1 MQTARQIERF
11 WNTRQYDRL
20 ARELLAARPESSHRL
35 ASELSR
41 NVPAA
46 ALALIRL
53 DELNQSHH
61 PLTQKLIHCIL
72 ATQENDG
79 GWGEPL
85 VTALCIR
92 ALLCSR
98 GEGIS
103 IERGLGYLADLQK
116 VEGPWPSVPIR
127 RMAEDA
133 FVSAFILFQLA
144 DDPSFRQAV
153 RFDQAVAW
161 FLQNE
166 PKLDDDTRP
175 LWRRAALRCRLA
187 PVPSPSKTLTFA
199 QADRSAPRFRQ
210 NEPKLVHN

>member
-11 WNTRQYDRL
+11 WNGRQFDRL
-20 ARELLAARPESSHRL
+20 ARELLAARLEASDRL

-53 DELNQSHH
+53 DELNQSRH

-72 ATQENDG
+72 AAQESDG

-85 VTALCIR
+85 VTALCLR

-98 GEGIS
+98 GQGVS
-103 IERGLGYLADLQK
+103 IERGMTYLADMQK
-116 VEGPWPSVPIR
+116 AEGAWPLVPIR
-127 RMAEDA
+127 RTTEDA

-144 DDPSFRQAV
+144 GDPSFRAAV
-153 RFDQAVAW
+153 RFDAAVEW
-161 FLQNE
+161 FMQNE
-166 PKLDDDTRP
+166 PKLDEDTRK
-175 LWRRAALRCRLA
+175 LWQRVSLRCRLGTSGTVA
-187 PVPSPSKTLTFA
+187 A
-199 QADRSAPRFRQ
+199 RSTATNQRYMQ
-210 NEPKLVHN
+210 NEPTLVHN